1 LTVEAVREI
10 FNLRPQL
17 SPNGFLDA
25 SNHDN
30 CPRAV
35 AKRYGVTSKVV
46 RDIWNRKTWVH
57 ATQELWT
64 QKEKL
69 VHLFET
75 ASPDRRCKILST
87 LDGEQKTAFQEI
99 LRTTRRRPGRP
110 VGAKDFG
117 PRSDNRLKAPKREQ
131 QEYFNKHEC
140 DSSAENSSVE
150 SSMTMHDEASS
161 LDDSSEARISIGELC
176 ASTPTS
182 CGTARRCFPSFADA
196 FRIKIDPAC

>member
-1 LTVEAVREI
+1 MGNPATAPRTHLTVEAVREI

-35 AKRYGVTSKVV
+35 AKRHGVTSKVV

-110 VGAKDFG
+110 VGAKD
-117 PRSDNRLKAPKREQ
+117 
-131 QEYFNKHEC
+131 
-140 DSSAENSSVE
+140 
-150 SSMTMHDEASS
+150 
-161 LDDSSEARISIGELC
+161 LDRGVITG
-176 ASTPTS
+176 
-182 CGTARRCFPSFADA
+182 
-196 FRIKIDPAC
+196 